1 MFYILLRSFS
11 DYRFDIEHQTL
22 DIESLSYS
30 ENCLVGAGIQLLC
43 QPWLLNFVI
52 DIETKNGQ
60 GAEFA
65 NNVYRILGLSY
76 YVIISDAL
84 ASWRTL

>member
-1 MFYILLRSFS
+1 MSALIPL
-11 DYRFDIEHQTL
+11 
-22 DIESLSYS
+22 
-30 ENCLVGAGIQLLC
+30 
-43 QPWLLNFVI
+43 LLNFVI